1 MAEEMTVTST
11 STSQDVQNASQE
23 TQTNDATNNATVNE
37 KDAQSTKN
45 TSQELSIEELIQKA
59 VDRATNKLGN
69 DNKKLRESLT
79 KLQKEKLSA
88 DELKAIEL
96 QEKEADIADRE
107 AKLQEKINREF
118 ALKAIKDAGLD
129 DGGSNS
135 LKLIDFVVCDTEDAT
150 LERVKAF
157 GELVNMF
164 VKAEVDKTFKL
175 NGRNPNGST
184 TDSKNVPTIAE
195 QLGKTRAEMA
205 KKSNDTLK
213 HYLGG
218 K

>member
-1 MAEEMTVTST
+1 MAEEMTATST

>member
-1 MAEEMTVTST
+1 MAEETTATNTSV
-11 STSQDVQNASQE
+11 SQDNQNTSQDTQTASSMDNASS
-23 TQTNDATNNATVNE
+23 QT
-37 KDAQSTKN
+37 KD
-45 TSQELSIEELIQKA
+45 SQTTENYSIEELIQKA

-88 DELKAIEL
+88 DELKAVEL
-96 QEKEADIADRE
+96 QEKEAEINERE

-157 GELVNMF
+157 NELVNTF
-164 VKAEVDKTFKL
+164 VKAEVDKTFKT
-175 NGRNPNGST
+175 NGRNPNGLSNT
-184 TDSKNVPTIAE
+184 TDSKDTSSVAE
-195 QLGKTRAEMA
+195 QLGKIRAETVQ
-205 KKSNDTLK
+205 KSNDILK

>member
-1 MAEEMTVTST
+1 MGLIYWTQKILYVDTFERVDSNGGLFMAEEMTATST

-135 LKLIDFVVCDTEDAT
+135 LKLIDF
-150 LERVKAF
+150 K
-157 GELVNMF
+157 GEKHGNLQNLRSF
-164 VKAEVDKTFKL
+164 Q
-175 NGRNPNGST
+175 NG
-184 TDSKNVPTIAE
+184 
-195 QLGKTRAEMA
+195 
-205 KKSNDTLK
+205 
-213 HYLGG
+213 
-218 K
+218 